1 MQNFTTPKDAQVV
14 YVLGT
19 VQIDT
24 SKSTELQIGE
34 SLASETVLL
43 LAQGSEVTLAYADGT
58 EQKITN
64 EYDVLY
70 GSDDQALES
79 VSETALAQTSSETT
93 PDNVQADIDA
103 IQAAVESG
111 DDIELPDTAAGGLA
125 ANEGTGFITLD
136 RNGNELLAGAG
147 YDTTELDS
155 NTGTAD
161 VPVIADP
168 IDNVNELNDNNLPD
182 AVDDT
187 FGMGENTQL
196 SGTLLGNDD
205 LGDEAT
211 TVTAFDST
219 SVNGGAVTVDAQGNF
234 TYTPVTDFVGSDTF
248 TYTIT
253 DADGDSSTATVT
265 INIANGNN
273 LPDAVDDTFG
283 MAENT
288 QLSGTLLGNDDLG
301 DEATSVTDFD
311 STSVN
316 GGAVTVDAQGNF
328 TYIPVTDFVG
338 SDTFTYTITDAD
350 GDAST
355 ATVTINIANVNN
367 LPDAVDDTFGMAENT
382 QLSGTLLGND
392 DLGDEATTVTDFDST
407 SVNGGAVT
415 VDAQGNFTYT
425 PVTDF
430 VGSDTFTYTITD
442 VDGDT
447 STATVTINIANGNN
461 LPDAVDDT
469 FGMAENTQLS
479 GTLLG
484 NDDLGDE
491 ATTVTD
497 FDSTSVNGGV
507 VTVDAVGNFSYTP
520 VTDFVGSDTF
530 TYTIT
535 DVDGDTSTATVTVN
549 VANVNNLPDAVDD
562 IFGMDENTQLSGTLL
577 GNDDLGDETTTVTAF
592 DSTSSNGG
600 TVAVD
605 TAGNFTFTPVAD
617 FVGSDT
623 FTYTITDSDGD
634 TSTATV
640 TVVVNNVPVVDALPN
655 AVDDA
660 FAINENTTLN
670 NNVLGND
677 DLGDPLTTVT
687 PFNTATANGGTVS
700 MEANGNFSYSP
711 AIDFVGEETFTYT
724 ITDAD
729 GDTSSATVTVTVSA
743 PPENV
748 PPVAAD
754 DSFSVAEGEAVSGN
768 VITHNDGDG
777 VVDTDGGDG
786 ATLTVTQ
793 VNGVDL
799 VFDGVTGEATVAIKD
814 GTLLIKEDGSFTYTH
829 NGNDPVGAAPSF
841 AYTLSDG
848 ADVDIGNVTIAVT
861 PVNNPPVA
869 EADSFSVDEGKSV
882 GGNVITHNDGDGK
895 VDTDGGDGGT
905 LNVTHIN
912 NIELTIDPASGVAT
926 FSIIDGVVTAVSP
939 TDVLVFD
946 GAKDNG
952 ILQINADGDFTYENK
967 GFLEGSPAPSFEYTL
982 SDGLDTDKATVS
994 IAIDTNTPIANDD
1007 ASAFE
1012 FIEGDPRVIKG
1023 NVTGLGRGS
1032 SGDARDNF
1040 GLDSSGT
1047 PAVTQVEYIGKN
1059 GLVVRTLDVNNTSA
1073 NPITIET
1080 VFGTLSIDNMG
1091 NYKFAEKVGL
1101 KLADITGDS
1110 GLGDH
1115 IPKNSDGN
1123 FILKFSY
1130 TIQDG
1135 DTLNSET
1142 SSADLVIEIRPPA
1155 TTSPKSMHSSF
1166 DETSGLID
1174 TDFDAS
1180 PLINTDEPAFTY
1192 SPELEGLSDILTD
1205 DNTNGLETY
1214 LAALGEDGSA
1224 IFDIDLAGAFKNSLV
1239 EAAVLDKGQSDLGSF
1254 ATVTN
1259 GLLEGGGTI
1268 ISDQAAATN
1277 APIAE
1282 FDSVELL

>member
-1 MQNFTTPKDAQVV
+1 VGAAPKFAYTLSDGPDV
-14 YVLGT
+14 
-19 VQIDT
+19 D
-24 SKSTELQIGE
+24 IG
-34 SLASETVLL
+34 
-43 LAQGSEVTLAYADGT
+43 
-58 EQKITN
+58 N
-64 EYDVLY
+64 
-70 GSDDQALES
+70 
-79 VSETALAQTSSETT
+79 VS
-93 PDNVQADIDA
+93 I
-103 IQAAVESG
+103 
-111 DDIELPDTAAGGLA
+111 
-125 ANEGTGFITLD
+125 
-136 RNGNELLAGAG
+136 
-147 YDTTELDS
+147 
-155 NTGTAD
+155 
-161 VPVIADP
+161 
-168 IDNVNELNDNNLPD
+168 
-182 AVDDT
+182 
-187 FGMGENTQL
+187 
-196 SGTLLGNDD
+196 
-205 LGDEAT
+205 
-211 TVTAFDST
+211 
-219 SVNGGAVTVDAQGNF
+219 AVT
-234 TYTPVTDFVGSDTF
+234 PV
-248 TYTIT
+248 
-253 DADGDSSTATVT
+253 
-265 INIANGNN
+265 
-273 LPDAVDDTFG
+273 
-283 MAENT
+283 
-288 QLSGTLLGNDDLG
+288 ND
-301 DEATSVTDFD
+301 
-311 STSVN
+311 
-316 GGAVTVDAQGNF
+316 
-328 TYIPVTDFVG
+328 
-338 SDTFTYTITDAD
+338 
-350 GDAST
+350 
-355 ATVTINIANVNN
+355 
-367 LPDAVDDTFGMAENT
+367 
-382 QLSGTLLGND
+382 
-392 DLGDEATTVTDFDST
+392 
-407 SVNGGAVT
+407 
-415 VDAQGNFTYT
+415 
-425 PVTDF
+425 
-430 VGSDTFTYTITD
+430 
-442 VDGDT
+442 
-447 STATVTINIANGNN
+447 
-461 LPDAVDDT
+461 
-469 FGMAENTQLS
+469 
-479 GTLLG
+479 
-484 NDDLGDE
+484 
-491 ATTVTD
+491 
-497 FDSTSVNGGV
+497 
-507 VTVDAVGNFSYTP
+507 
-520 VTDFVGSDTF
+520 
-530 TYTIT
+530 
-535 DVDGDTSTATVTVN
+535 
-549 VANVNNLPDAVDD
+549 
-562 IFGMDENTQLSGTLL
+562 
-577 GNDDLGDETTTVTAF
+577 
-592 DSTSSNGG
+592 
-600 TVAVD
+600 
-605 TAGNFTFTPVAD
+605 
-617 FVGSDT
+617 
-623 FTYTITDSDGD
+623 
-634 TSTATV
+634 
-640 TVVVNNVPVVDALPN
+640 
-655 AVDDA
+655 
-660 FAINENTTLN
+660 
-670 NNVLGND
+670 
-677 DLGDPLTTVT
+677 
-687 PFNTATANGGTVS
+687 
-700 MEANGNFSYSP
+700 
-711 AIDFVGEETFTYT
+711 
-724 ITDAD
+724 
-729 GDTSSATVTVTVSA
+729 
-743 PPENV
+743 

-754 DSFSVAEGEAVSGN
+754 DSFSVKEGQTVGGN

-777 VVDTDGGDG
+777 SVDTDGGDG
-786 ATLTVTQ
+786 ASLTVTQ

-799 VFDGVTGEATVAIKD
+799 VFDALTGQARVDIKE
-814 GTLLIKEDGSFTYTH
+814 GFILIKADGSFTYSHNGSDPVGTAPNFAYTLSDGTDVDIGNVTIAVAPVNNPPVAADDSFSVNEGQTVGGNVITHNDGDGTVDTDGGDGASLTVTQVNSVDLVFDAVTGQARVDIKEGFILIKADGSFTYSH
-829 NGNDPVGAAPSF
+829 NGNDPVGAAPNF

-848 ADVDIGNVTIAVT
+848 TDVDIGNVTIAVT

-1180 PLINTDEPAFTY
+1180 ALITTDEPTLQF